1 MAEFADRCGITLVN
15 VEEHHCAKIGWLP
28 SPLTMA
34 GLVIGRTR
42 RVEVRAS
49 ALLITLY
56 DPIRLAEDIAM
67 LHLASAGRFSLIAG
81 QGYRPLEYHALD
93 RDWERRG
100 ENTEFILET
109 LSKAWTGKPFEYK
122 GQRVQI
128 SPAPDTPPRLHYGGM
143 SKIAA
148 RRAARLGLPFFPP
161 AELPELIELYRAEA
175 QRLGHTPR
183 VEWPRPGTG
192 LIFID
197 ENPDAA
203 WAELG
208 PHFLAEAV
216 EYSSW
221 HREGVERP
229 FEGENLTL
237 EQLRE
242 QQRYEIITPAE
253 CRRRIEQH
261 GGDYTVILHPLAGG
275 VPLPRAWDCLRLYAE
290 QVLQPL
296 GIGGAR

>member
-1 MAEFADRCGITLVN
+1 MPLHTTLRINLSGLPAGGETLGERYRASLDMAEFADRCGITLVN

-67 LHLASAGRFSLIAG
+67 LHMASAGRFSVIAG

-93 RDWERRG
+93 RDWQRRG
-100 ENTEFILET
+100 ENTEFILAT
-109 LSKAWTGKPFEYK
+109 LQRAWAGEPFDYK
-122 GQRVQI
+122 GQTVRI

-143 SKIAA
+143 SKAA
-148 RRAARLGLPFFPP
+148 ALRAARLGLPFFPP
-161 AELPELIELYRAEA
+161 AEVPELIALYEAEA
-175 QRLGHTPR
+175 RKLGHQPR
-183 VEWPRPGTG
+183 VDFPRPGTG

-203 WAELG
+203 WTEL
-208 PHFLAEAV
+208 
-216 EYSSW
+216 
-221 HREGVERP
+221 
-229 FEGENLTL
+229 
-237 EQLRE
+237 
-242 QQRYEIITPAE
+242 EI
-253 CRRRIEQH
+253 
-261 GGDYTVILHPLAGG
+261 G
-275 VPLPRAWDCLRLYAE
+275 RAH
-290 QVLQPL
+290 V
-296 GIGGAR
+296 